1 MDRRYALIS
10 SRSWRCRSFLGP
22 PFYSPSPA
30 PTRRPNIVMILIDD
44 MGWGDFSCFGN
55 KDTKPLTSTASPP
68 RACASSSFTSP
79 HR

>member
-10 SRSWRCRSFLGP
+10 SCSWRCRSFLGP

-44 MGWGDFSCFGN
+44 IGWGDFSCFGN
-55 KDTKPLTSTASPP
+55 KDAKAPNI
-68 RACASSSFTSP
+68 
-79 HR
+79 HRLAAEGLRFEQFY